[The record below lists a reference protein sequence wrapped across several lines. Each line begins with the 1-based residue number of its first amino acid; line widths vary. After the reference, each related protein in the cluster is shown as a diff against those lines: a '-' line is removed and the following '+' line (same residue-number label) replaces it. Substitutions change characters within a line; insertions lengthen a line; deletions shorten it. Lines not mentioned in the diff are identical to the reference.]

1 MSVPVL
7 TFFNN
12 KGGVGKTSLVYHLSW
27 MFSDLGK
34 RILAVDL
41 DPQANLSSA
50 FLTEDDFEA
59 LFERH
64 SGAPPAT
71 IHEALRPLI
80 EGYGDVQ
87 LPELYHA
94 IDAFH
99 EAQPQLPIA
108 DVQAPELY
116 PAGETLWLIPGDLLL
131 STFEDQLSET
141 WPKCS
146 NGDIRAF
153 RVTSAFWRV
162 MQMAAAQI
170 NAALILVDVG
180 PNLGAINRAALIASD
195 FVVIPLAP
203 DLFSLQGLRNLGPR
217 LRSWRQDW
225 QEKLNKFPGGKI
237 YPSAC
242 SH

>member
-1 MSVPVL
+1 MSIPVL

-27 MFSDLGK
+27 MFSDLGM

-59 LFERH
+59 LFERQ
-64 SGAPPAT
+64 SGSPPAT

-94 IDAFH
+94 SDTFH
-99 EAQPQLPIA
+99 EAQAQLLMA

-116 PAGETLWLIPGDLLL
+116 LSLIH
-131 STFEDQLSET
+131 
-141 WPKCS
+141 
-146 NGDIRAF
+146 I
-153 RVTSAFWRV
+153 
-162 MQMAAAQI
+162 
-170 NAALILVDVG
+170 
-180 PNLGAINRAALIASD
+180 
-195 FVVIPLAP
+195 
-203 DLFSLQGLRNLGPR
+203 
-217 LRSWRQDW
+217 
-225 QEKLNKFPGGKI
+225 
-237 YPSAC
+237 
-242 SH
+242 